1 MTPNSLAP
9 TQVEV
14 AMTSVH
20 QIAQFSFSSGYL
32 LASYFLEPQ
41 VVQPQAVPVCLRVRG
56 SQDAGL
62 SEPKPGQSQMR
73 GQLGTQGPAKG

>member
-20 QIAQFSFSSGYL
+20 QIAQFSFSSGYM
-32 LASYFLEPQ
+32 LAPYFLEPQ
-41 VVQPQAVPVCLRVRG
+41 VVDWQPRSILGSELR
-56 SQDAGL
+56 A
-62 SEPKPGQSQMR
+62 
-73 GQLGTQGPAKG
+73 QLMYVTARLDI

>member
-20 QIAQFSFSSGYL
+20 QIAQLSFSSGYM
-32 LASYFLEPQ
+32 LAPYFLEPQ
-41 VVQPQAVPVCLRVRG
+41 VVDWQPRSILGSELR
-56 SQDAGL
+56 A
-62 SEPKPGQSQMR
+62 
-73 GQLGTQGPAKG
+73 QLMYVTARLDI